1 MKYQYL
7 AYNMQFIAHWHYC
20 IYQRKKK
27 KKNSQFNLMRA
38 PKLFKHNKEVLYNI
52 TEMQT
57 KIQNFYSKK

>member
-1 MKYQYL
+1 
-7 AYNMQFIAHWHYC
+7 
-20 IYQRKKK
+20 
-27 KKNSQFNLMRA
+27 MRA